1 MMWDTPNGEY
11 NTGEWT
17 DSQFI
22 LRNSTPNAHIALV
35 FETITNYIESNG
47 SILRL
52 PSGKDDFIAMDSE
65 VVHKTGNETISGI
78 KTFIGN
84 HIISGNTTVSGSIN
98 ISGNYDIYSQI
109 ENVKKL
115 AIAYAI
121 AL

>member
-1 MMWDTPNGEY
+1 MMWDPANAVY
-11 NTGEWT
+11 NTGDWYDSQLTLT
-17 DSQFI
+17 DSA
-22 LRNSTPNAHIALV
+22 NNKSIALN
-35 FETITNYIESNG
+35 FYGDTNSLISNG